1 MKQLVISPW
10 RWEYRRVTRPSTG
23 AAPIMTPKKDGEHRC
38 ISLGS
43 WEGFVGVQAQSIA
56 ILMFG
61 CGQWRSTSIL
71 VPFQMKNNLLNRR
84 MEWILDFLLLALP
97 LTVGV
102 PWLLVLWVL
111 PPILLVTV
119 PLWSPCVSTQTCFGW
134 NGVRHFQTNQLV
146 YDHFDNFF
154 SEKLE
159 QVESIYPLVF

>member
-1 MKQLVISPW
+1 M
-10 RWEYRRVTRPSTG
+10 VTRPSTG
-23 AAPIMTPKKDGEHRC
+23 AAPIVTPKKDGEHRC

-43 WEGFVGVQAQSIA
+43 WEGFVPI
-56 ILMFG
+56 MG
-61 CGQWRSTSIL
+61 CAGPIYSNFDVWMWTMKQWRSTSIL

-119 PLWSPCVSTQTCFGW
+119 PLWSPCVSTQICFGW

-159 QVESIYPLVF
+159 QVESIYPLVI

>member
-1 MKQLVISPW
+1 MSSESVEVYRIPIFSQRTVPTSSTVPPLQITENSNSIRSVAVQLFHLRLATHGITISAE
-10 RWEYRRVTRPSTG
+10 RMLQYTLFLTV
-23 AAPIMTPKKDGEHRC
+23 
-38 ISLGS
+38 
-43 WEGFVGVQAQSIA
+43 GF
-56 ILMFG
+56 
-61 CGQWRSTSIL
+61 
-71 VPFQMKNNLLNRR
+71 RR

-119 PLWSPCVSTQTCFGW
+119 PLWSPCVSTQICFGW

-159 QVESIYPLVF
+159 QVESIYPLVI